1 MCSASAA
8 EGRCFRSC
16 ATHPHVAVMPRVSP
30 EGTRVRVRIWLS
42 LHLITC
48 ADHQDLGPSERVVG
62 FPGGHQDDAVVGFV
76 LQVEEA
82 SERQGELGAIGH
94 GGLE

>member
-1 MCSASAA
+1 
-8 EGRCFRSC
+8 
-16 ATHPHVAVMPRVSP
+16 
-30 EGTRVRVRIWLS
+30 
-42 LHLITC
+42 
-48 ADHQDLGPSERVVG
+48 
-62 FPGGHQDDAVVGFV
+62 VGFV